1 MVRACSSRAALE
13 PKNLRAF
20 CDDAIGLEVVI
31 ANAEMRTAIPKKNFI
46 FNQCW
51 YFVCD
56 SDEETIIVE
65 GCATNGYPQLF
76 IATLSIH

>member
-1 MVRACSSRAALE
+1 MVRACSSRAVLE
-13 PKNLRAF
+13 LKNLRAF

-56 SDEETIIVE
+56 SGEETIVE
-65 GCATNGYPQLF
+65 GCATNGYPQPF
-76 IATLSIH
+76 IATLSIK